1 MTNMFNTFGM
11 FKEIDEQAQFEL
23 VENGFVLRLSGR
35 DAKDDY
41 VNKSFIYATKEDF
54 FEALSDLVEERK

>member
-54 FEALSDLVEERK
+54 FGALSDLVEERK